1 MNDSHLVSAFYA
13 RTLAVQLNNHFML
26 SLSEVTNNQSCTH
39 HFLSP
44 ILLVQFAQSVFDL
57 LHTDVCISI

>member
-26 SLSEVTNNQSCTH
+26 SLSEVTTH